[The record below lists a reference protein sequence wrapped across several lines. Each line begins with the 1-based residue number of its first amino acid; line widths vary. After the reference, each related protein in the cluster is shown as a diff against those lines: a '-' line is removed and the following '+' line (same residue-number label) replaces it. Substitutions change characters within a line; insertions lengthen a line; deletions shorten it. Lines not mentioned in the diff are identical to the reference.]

1 MCVQSERETQIE
13 IEIEKE
19 RERERELVPE
29 ESSLLACLSFPF
41 DATAAPPRRNKR
53 STVGIFLDGSHCE
66 PAGKPK
72 RRPSTV

>member
-1 MCVQSERETQIE
+1 M
-13 IEIEKE
+13 
-19 RERERELVPE
+19 VPE

-53 STVGIFLDGSHCE
+53 SAVGIFLDGSHCE

-72 RRPSTV
+72 RRPSTVYSYLFPVASVVSANTPNSARDS